1 MAPRTRPRQLCAP
14 RAVADVDV
22 VLVVSVAVI
31 ETVAQ
36 RPGGA
41 DLGGPKGALQAV
53 QPGDQ
58 AVGGG
63 AVGADR
69 LAVDLVD
76 VDGAPQGVVGDPAGA
91 AHVGG
96 VAGVQAGDPQPPAAG
111 QHRQQRL
118 HAQVQAGVAQVG
130 GGVAAAG
137 AGGAQ
142 VGVVGQ
148 RAGEGVGGWGRGG
161 GVAGGD
167 AEDLVD
173 VPAGVVVGVDGGVL
187 GGAAGDGGAG
197 VARGGGGGEAVGAP
211 FACGGGDGVAGLV
224 DVGGGVV

>member
-22 VLVVSVAVI
+22 VLVVFVAEVGA
-31 ETVAQ
+31 VAQ

-41 DLGGPKGALQAV
+41 DLGGPQGALQAV

-137 AGGAQ
+137 AGDGGE
-142 VGVVGQ
+142 VPGGVVG
-148 RAGEGVGGWGRGG
+148 GGGG
-161 GVAGGD
+161 GVW
-167 AEDLVD
+167 
-173 VPAGVVVGVDGGVL
+173 
-187 GGAAGDGGAG
+187 GGAAGEGGAG
-197 VARGGGGGEAVGAP
+197 VGGGGGGEAVGAQ
-211 FACGGGDGVAGLV
+211 FAGGG
-224 DVGGGVV
+224 